1 MKENVLYGRDISEGE
16 FERVHALLNL
26 PPADKEVRIKPEN
39 LSLGE
44 KQKIYLARL
53 LLGDYKCLFLDE
65 PGSNLD
71 DETEAHLIQ
80 ALNEIKHNKLLLVIS
95 HNDRYDRIADRIYMI
110 KDGRMAAI
118 R

>member
-1 MKENVLYGRDISEGE
+1 M
-16 FERVHALLNL
+16 
-26 PPADKEVRIKPEN
+26 DKVVQTKPEN

-53 LLGDYKCLFLDE
+53 LLGDYNCLFLDE

-71 DETEAHLIQ
+71 DETEAHLVQ
-80 ALNEIKHNKLLLVIS
+80 ELDKIKRKKLLLVIS
-95 HNDRYDRIADRIYMI
+95 HNNRYDRIADRIYMV
-110 KDGRMAAI
+110 KDGRMTVS